1 MYSGNL
7 GTCFWKLRYIFWK
20 YGYVFLEIR
29 VWVSGNSGM
38 SFWKFGYGFLDI
50 WVLISGYFAG
60 WRTGPAGAGPRLD
73 PDPDPDG
80 AGRGRSGQVGAGR
93 GAGTYLRA
101 ETRKQLHQ

>member
-1 MYSGNL
+1 M
-7 GTCFWKLRYIFWK
+7 CFWKFE
-20 YGYVFLEIR
+20 YVFLEIW
-29 VWVSGNSGM
+29 VCVSGNSGM
-38 SFWKFGYGFLDI
+38 GFWKFGYWFLDI

-93 GAGTYLRA
+93 GAGTYVGA
-101 ETRKQLHQ
+101 EPRGQIGPSEFWKLGLFFWK